1 MYIIRFLEILNFFW
15 NERHQHL
22 ALRSKCWL
30 LTNIPQASL
39 VHSLPRLHLLGNLV
53 CSLHI
58 YKTNCNLTER
68 LFLNTV
74 YHSQLLSNK
83 TVFQRPQII
92 DKIFTD
98 EDQLSLLKERSIW
111 QRLISAEWW
120 IYLRSLSTTKIWW
133 QRHKLLFDSLICYVC
148 HVKCYGLWPQYT
160 VAAKLSFMKQ
170 EMGIW
175 SLQRRTREA
184 FS

>member
-1 MYIIRFLEILNFFW
+1 MNG
-15 NERHQHL
+15 RHQHL
-22 ALRSKCWL
+22 TLGSKCWL
-30 LTNIPQASL
+30 LTNITQASL

-111 QRLISAEWW
+111 QRLIYVEWW
-120 IYLRSLSTTKIWW
+120 IYLRNLNTTKTWW
-133 QRHKLLFDSLICYVC
+133 KRHKILSDSLICNVC